1 MAKSRNIEAILY
13 NACSDRY
20 KIAYRLFSQ
29 GYFPYGKNG
38 AECFPEIFQPRIPGI
53 MPLFNVFNISE
64 MAPWRKKPPVGGTGK
79 PVRGSSWNN
88 GDIVSKKGLLFGC
101 TRYNHTAI
109 H

>member
-20 KIAYRLFSQ
+20 KIAYCLFSQ
-29 GYFPYGKNG
+29 GHFPYGKNG
-38 AECFPEIFQPRIPGI
+38 AECFPETFQPRIPGI

-64 MAPWRKKPPVGGTGK
+64 MAPMEEEISSWRDGKTG
-79 PVRGSSWNN
+79 RGSSWSN

-101 TRYNHTAI
+101 ARYNHTAI